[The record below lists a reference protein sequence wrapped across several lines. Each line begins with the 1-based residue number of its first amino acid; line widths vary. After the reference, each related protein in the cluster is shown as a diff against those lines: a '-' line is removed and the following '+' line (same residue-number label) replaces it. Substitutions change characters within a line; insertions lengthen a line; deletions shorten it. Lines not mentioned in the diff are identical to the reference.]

1 MTTMVLAALMTATSV
16 AVWLSAR
23 ASVLRRR
30 GLARAESGVGSGWR
44 AAAAVALIVVCLVLV
59 QADARWW
66 LGGVVLAAISTIGLR
81 LWRGRCRRRGAARR
95 RRAVMEVCESLAAE
109 LRAGLPPIV
118 ALEQTAEVMPELA
131 PAVAAARLGGDVP
144 VVLRELARRPGA
156 EALRS
161 VAAGW
166 EIAQRTGGTLAAVL
180 ERVVGGIRDD
190 ESARREVESALGP
203 PRATA
208 RLLAMLPLGGI
219 GLGTSMGAAPLHVLL
234 ETPYGLACLALGI
247 SLALL
252 GLLWVERLADAV
264 A

>member
-1 MTTMVLAALMTATSV
+1 MTTMVLATLMTAISV
-16 AVWLSAR
+16 SIWLSGG

-30 GLARAESGVGSGWR
+30 GLARPDSRVRSGST
-44 AAAAVALIVVCLVLV
+44 AASALVLIVPSLLLVR
-59 QADARWW
+59 AGPRWW
-66 LGGVVLAAISTIGLR
+66 LGGVVVAAISTIGLR
-81 LWRGRCRRRGAARR
+81 LWRGHCRRRGAARR
-95 RRAVMEVCESLAAE
+95 RREVMEVCESLAAE

-118 ALEQTAEVMPELA
+118 ALEQTAELMSELA

-219 GLGTSMGAAPLHVLL
+219 GLGTSMGASPLHVLL
-234 ETPYGLACLALGI
+234 ETPYGLACLAFGI